1 MYDMHTCDRQGA
13 MINNVVKKWTTQEA

>member
-13 MINNVVKKWTTQEA
+13 MINNVVKKWTTQEG